1 MSVPGRPTQ
10 QGPANIDEVMELV
23 RHEGGRASTARRVIL
38 EALVA
43 AGGHRTAEE
52 LAADI
57 HSSHP
62 EIHQTTVYR
71 NLERFEDLG
80 VAYHTHL
87 GHGPAQWHL
96 SGSRHQ
102 HLVCQHCGAVIEA
115 DPDILTALEAT
126 LHERSG
132 FDLDLRHFAITGTC
146 QSCAS
151 EARESPHQASSS
163 ANRSMS
169 KPSCQPA
176 PSASRS

>member
-1 MSVPGRPTQ
+1 MSAPGRPAQ
-10 QGPANIDEVMELV
+10 QGAANIDHVMELV

-57 HSSHP
+57 HAGHP
-62 EIHQTTVYR
+62 DIHQTTVYR

-96 SGSRHQ
+96 SASRHQ
-102 HLVCQHCGAVIEA
+102 HLVCEHCGAVIEA
-115 DPDILTALEAT
+115 EPDILEALQTT
-126 LHERSG
+126 LHDRLG
-132 FDLDLRHFAITGTC
+132 FELNLRHFAIAGSCRT
-146 QSCAS
+146 CAS
-151 EARESPHQASSS
+151 EATPLPGED
-163 ANRSMS
+163 
-169 KPSCQPA
+169 PSVPA
-176 PSASRS
+176 RAR